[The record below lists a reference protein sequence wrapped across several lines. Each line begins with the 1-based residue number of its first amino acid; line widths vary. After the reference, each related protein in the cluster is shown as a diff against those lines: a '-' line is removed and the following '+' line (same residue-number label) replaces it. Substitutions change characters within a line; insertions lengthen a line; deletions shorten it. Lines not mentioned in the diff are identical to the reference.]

1 MRSVFFTAGAIML
14 VSLAVLE
21 VKGGDTNM
29 TANMT
34 HHTQTGVHE
43 GAVFITSP
51 LKSFEYSVVNKANNA
66 NNVILTGGLVMA
78 QDSVSPDQSS
88 GAYAHSTHS
97 TTDDDQSQP
106 GVAPWRSFVKPSPH
120 ELRMR
125 LSQLVY
131 EITQKDG
138 TEPAFS
144 GAYWDH
150 DQSGIYVDVVSL
162 EPLFASIHKFKSGTG
177 WPSFTQPLVDA
188 NIVEVK
194 DRKLWM
200 VRTEVRSKH
209 GDSHLGH
216 VFTDGP
222 QPTGLRYC
230 INSAALKFIPVSEL
244 QDQGYGEFIEIF
256 DQSS

>member
-1 MRSVFFTAGAIML
+1 MRSVLFTAGVTML

-29 TANMT
+29 TAYMT
-34 HHTQTGVHE
+34 QHTQASVHE
-43 GAVFITSP
+43 GAAFITSSSNSP
-51 LKSFEYSVVNKANNA
+51 EYLAANKANNKA
-66 NNVILTGGLVMA
+66 NNVILTGGLVMT
-78 QDSVSPDQSS
+78 QDSVSPDQSAR
-88 GAYAHSTHS
+88 AYAHSTYS
-97 TTDDDQSQP
+97 TDDDQSKP
-106 GVAPWRSFVKPSPH
+106 GVVPWRSFVKPSPH
-120 ELRMR
+120 ELRRR
-125 LSQLVY
+125 LSKLEY
-131 EITQKDG
+131 EVTQKDG

-230 INSAALKFIPVSEL
+230 INSSALKFIPVSEL

-256 DQSS
+256 NQSS